1 MIEQTVITIVLI
13 GFATLIVVRR
23 VYAVLA
29 GMTNRRAAA
38 RTCGGGCSGCK
49 MASTPSQTT
58 VVVPLSLS
66 MMENRAPISKS

>member
-38 RTCGGGCSGCK
+38 RACGGGCSGCK
-49 MASTPSQTT
+49 MASTPVQTI
-58 VVVPLSLS
+58 VPLSLS
-66 MMENRAPISKS
+66 VENRGAISKP